1 MAEEIKAVQTRKVR
15 SFPIVLYGTEYWS
28 GMLGWLREEMLGQ
41 GYIHDKDLELLQLVD
56 DPAEAVRLA
65 TRPGI
70 EGSPED
76 GFQMS

>member
-1 MAEEIKAVQTRKVR
+1 M
-15 SFPIVLYGTEYWS
+15 TEHQDHA
-28 GMLGWLREEMLGQ
+28 GH
-41 GYIHDKDLELLQLVD
+41 GYIHEKDLELLQLVD